1 MTASITNLLKEL
13 KEALQEIY
21 GSRLRGLYLYGSYAR
36 GDEIVDSDVDV
47 LVVLD
52 QIASYGGEIDR
63 TGHVVSGLSLKYGVS
78 ISRIFVS
85 ELDWSQRPTSFLANV
100 GDEAIPA

>member
-1 MTASITNLLKEL
+1 MTVSITNLLKEL
-13 KEALQEIY
+13 KEALQAIY

-36 GDEIVDSDVDV
+36 GDEIADSDVDV
-47 LVVLD
+47 VVVLD
-52 QIASYGGEIDR
+52 QIASYGAEIDR
-63 TGHVVSGLSLKYGVS
+63 TGYVVSGLSLKYSVS

-85 ELDWSQRPTSFLANV
+85 ELDWSRRPTSFLANV